1 MNINLLIIFII
12 GQAICLANA
21 YFLSGLMA
29 KDDAIEIELNGRFD
43 SLKDEWHQTSAKTR
57 ALIFGS
63 LATLALLPVAIGGHW
78 IAALLVAVTFAG
90 FSLSIH
96 WNRFDALLNKFRNLP
111 KGYLG
116 QNAKLDIFL
125 KVYDAS
131 QIVRLKK
138 NSLIATGLA
147 YSAAVALLIFR
158 LQLT

>member
-1 MNINLLIIFII
+1 MVINLLIIFII

-21 YFLSGLMA
+21 YFLAGLMA

-43 SLKDEWHQTSAKTR
+43 SLKDEWHQISAKMR

-63 LATLALLPVAIGGHW
+63 LAMLALLPVAALW
-78 IAALLVAVTFAG
+78 FNALLVGLTFGG

-111 KGYLG
+111 KDYLG
-116 QNAKLDIFL
+116 ENAKLDLFL
-125 KVYDAS
+125 KRYDAS

-138 NSLIATGLA
+138 NSLFATGLA
-147 YSAAVALLIFR
+147 YLAAVALLIIK
-158 LQLT
+158 LI